1 MELVIELLGRPSES
15 DLQSMQIS
23 YDSNV
28 IEALSWKK
36 KISFSETFE
45 KYDPSAVEMIRKLLI
60 YKPEKRLSVEDVLNH
75 SFFSQFHNEINEIKC
90 DKKIIL
96 PIDDSNKLSLKEYRD
111 AIYECISEKIK
122 EHKIKAPKENR
133 IFAGN

>member
-45 KYDPSAVEMIRKLLI
+45 KYDPSAVELIRKLLI
-60 YKPEKRLSVEDVLNH
+60 YKPEKRLSVEEVLNH
-75 SFFSQFHNEINEIKC
+75 TFFSQFHNEINEITC

-122 EHKIKAPKENR
+122 E
-133 IFAGN
+133 

>member
-45 KYDPSAVEMIRKLLI
+45 KYDSSAVELIRKLLI

-75 SFFSQFHNEINEIKC
+75 SFFSQFHNEINEITC
-90 DKKIIL
+90 DRKIIL

-122 EHKIKAPKENR
+122 EQKIKAPKENR
-133 IFAGN
+133 IFEGN

>member
-45 KYDPSAVEMIRKLLI
+45 KYDPSAVELIRKLLI

-133 IFAGN
+133 IFEGN

>member
-45 KYDPSAVEMIRKLLI
+45 KYDSSVVELIRKLLI

-75 SFFSQFHNEINEIKC
+75 SFFSQFHNEINEITC
-90 DKKIIL
+90 DRKIIL

-122 EHKIKAPKENR
+122 EQKIKAPKENR
-133 IFAGN
+133 IFEGN

>member
-45 KYDPSAVEMIRKLLI
+45 KYDPSAVELIRKLLI

-75 SFFSQFHNEINEIKC
+75 TFFSQFHNEINEITC

-122 EHKIKAPKENR
+122 E
-133 IFAGN
+133 